1 MADYATVQDIQYL
14 KRPLSYDEVERATR
28 LIPIICSLIRVEAKK
43 TGKDFDAIVASDP
56 DMAQIAKGV
65 VADVV
70 MRELNT
76 PGTMLPATS
85 FSEGSGGLSQSY
97 SLPNAS
103 GAIKLWPSDIKALGL
118 GKQIIGCI
126 NLMQRG

>member
-14 KRPLSYDEVERATR
+14 KRPLTYDEVERATR

-85 FSEGSGGLSQSY
+85 FSEGAGGLSQSY